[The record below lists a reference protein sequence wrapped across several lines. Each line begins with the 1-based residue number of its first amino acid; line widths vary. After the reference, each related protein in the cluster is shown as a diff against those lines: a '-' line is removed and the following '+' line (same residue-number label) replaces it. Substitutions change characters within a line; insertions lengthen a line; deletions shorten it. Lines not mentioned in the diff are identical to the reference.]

1 MFSTKTYTARRAQLK
16 KKIDSGIILLLGNND
31 APMNYTDNTYHYRQD
46 STFLYYFGLEQP
58 ELAAVIDID
67 ENKEIIFGND
77 FTLDEIVWMGPQ
89 QTMNQKAE
97 KVGVK
102 VTKPADE
109 LVTFLK
115 DAIGKKRKI
124 HFIPQ
129 YRYDNMLR
137 LQKLLGIDA
146 NKINDYSSLPLI
158 KAITEQR
165 AVKTKEE
172 IAEIENAIS
181 ISYEMQTGAMSYAKP
196 GMMERE
202 IAGFIAGL
210 ASSMGNGIAFPII
223 FSRNGQ
229 TLHNHFHGNI
239 LKEGDIVV
247 NDSGAESD
255 KHYASD
261 ITRTFPVSGKFTTQQ
276 KEIYQIVLDANLA
289 GIKGVKPGI
298 SFRDVHFKSALTV
311 AEGLKALGFMKGSM
325 KEAIKAGAHALF
337 FPHGLGHLL
346 GLDVHDLENFGENN
360 FGYDEK
366 VKRSAQFGLKSL
378 RFARILKPG
387 IVLTIEP
394 GIYFIPELIDKWKA
408 EKKFTE
414 YINYP
419 KVESYKKFGGI
430 RIEDDVVV
438 TNTGSRVLGI
448 PIPKTIDEVEAVA
461 SEKI

>member
-1 MFSTKTYTARRAQLK
+1 MFSTKTYTTRRAQLK
-16 KKIDSGIILLLGNND
+16 KKIDNGVILLLGNND

-89 QTMNQKAE
+89 QTMKQKAE

-109 LVTFLK
+109 LETFLK

-129 YRYDNMLR
+129 YRHDNMLKF
-137 LQKLLGIDA
+137 QKLLGIDA
-146 NKINDYSSLPLI
+146 NKINDYSSISLI

-165 AVKTKEE
+165 SVKSKEE

-255 KHYASD
+255 EHYASD
-261 ITRTFPVSGKFTTQQ
+261 ITRTFPVSGKFTAQQ
-276 KEIYQIVLDANLA
+276 REIYQIVLDANLA

-298 SFRDVHFKSALTV
+298 SFREVHFKSALV
-311 AEGLKALGFMKGSM
+311 IAEGLKALGFMKGSM
-325 KEAIKAGAHALF
+325 KEAVKAGAHALF

-360 FGYDEK
+360 FGYDEN
-366 VKRSAQFGLKSL
+366 VKRSTQFGSKSL

-448 PIPKTIDEVEAVA
+448 PIPKTIDEVEAAA